1 MPEPAGG
8 GVTPGQLQQQ
18 NIFQAFFNVNA
29 RNNNLI
35 RGAFIWGVSA
45 IGDYDCNHIV
55 FGIYCKPSAETVKQ
69 VYEGWR
75 ITP

>member
-1 MPEPAGG
+1 MDGL
-8 GVTPGQLQQQ
+8 PG
-18 NIFQAFFNVNA
+18 NITCAPGCKIYSGSGDVIA
-29 RNNNLI
+29 HDCNNNLI

-69 VYEGWR
+69 VYEGWK